1 MKVNEAMSARKS
13 VRAFMDKPVGH
24 DLVMQILDVASHS
37 PSGVNT
43 QPWQVA
49 IVTGDTKLNLQQ
61 ELEQAFREGVKGQM
75 DYGYYPVEWKSPYKE
90 RRKACGL
97 ALYSALNIER
107 GDKQRQLDQW
117 AANYRA
123 FDAPFMLLFYMDG
136 LLETG
141 SFLDFGMFLQSLM
154 LAATAEGLATCPQA
168 ALAEYPEIVK
178 TELGLA
184 EDCIL
189 ICGMALGYEDKDAV
203 VNSYRTPRE
212 PIETWVRFES

>member
-1 MKVNEAMSARKS
+1 
-13 VRAFMDKPVGH
+13 
-24 DLVMQILDVASHS
+24 
-37 PSGVNT
+37 
-43 QPWQVA
+43 
-49 IVTGDTKLNLQQ
+49 
-61 ELEQAFREGVKGQM
+61 M
-75 DYGYYPVEWKSPYKE
+75 DYLYYPLEWPEPYRG
-90 RRKACGL
+90 RRKVCGL
-97 ALYSALNIER
+97 QMYSALQIRREDTQAR
-107 GDKQRQLDQW
+107 ADQW

-212 PIETWVRFES
+212 PIEAWVRFES